1 MLFFLIFFFFLF
13 FDFLFLFSFPIL
25 NSKCDPSTFDSSQSN
40 LVIYIWLDLLE
51 RLSLFR
57 ATGISFFGLRLINTW
72 PRFRTIPKLVI
83 KIHAAQESLMKL
95 SLYENSHTKKKCN
108 IKVART
114 ERQKDCIYKE
124 RLVIK
129 LWRIK
134 TNFLA
139 SGTHFELR
147 ELFLW
152 CCKYFK
158 NELYS
163 LQKLR

>member
-1 MLFFLIFFFFLF
+1 MRS
-13 FDFLFLFSFPIL
+13 FDVWFESI
-25 NSKCDPSTFDSSQSN
+25 KSSH
-40 LVIYIWLDLLE
+40 LHMVRFTGKAFVYL
-51 RLSLFR
+51 